1 MLTLSSQLIVN
12 LRKTETTKR
21 VEMTIG
27 EAMMMMIGM
36 VTITTK
42 TRMSKRKRT
51 SFSPS
56 VNVCSCALM
65 SMLFTYKSHT
75 TTISSVLLFLL
86 VLFPCHALIIILPAL
101 VGFT

>member
-1 MLTLSSQLIVN
+1 MLTLSSQLIFN
-12 LRKTETTKR
+12 LRKTETTKK

-27 EAMMMMIGM
+27 EAMMIGM

-75 TTISSVLLFLL
+75 TTVSSVLLFLL
-86 VLFPCHALIIILPAL
+86 VLFPHHALIIIPPAL